1 MMQRLQTT
9 YSERMW
15 LKLGAFSAL
24 IASGVLL
31 YWLSGGFPPWAWRL
45 LWQTMPQLPHLWQL
59 RGSTVVAPLA
69 GLVLLSLSLLIMWM
83 LISVA
88 AVNVGRSWLRTTQQA
103 RSIASAEQW
112 SVAQTQP
119 QLSTTHTQQHNHE
132 QGTQH
137 MTQQTIHMQAP
148 KQATYAL
155 RNVHFFAPDATT
167 MPLQAAVPDDT
178 RTMEPHRPQDTRANT
193 TRGRLHLVQPIA
205 RSAPNTS
212 GEMEEDATETDL
224 AVYNARPV
232 RQHAR
237 ANHTHESSND
247 EQKQRLPGVD
257 VAERE
262 HISEGLDSSGKL
274 LKALQPG
281 SNEVRLLVGVG
292 LDPGLIR
299 KHTPNED
306 TLLAI
311 QGTHTTDSGTEPLG
325 LFVVA
330 DGMGGHAN
338 GQAASRLAIQTMS
351 DVVVPVLMRGSDS
364 GDSGDFMELLK
375 DGVHRANLAIY
386 QRNREQANMMGTT
399 LTAALVVAETAYIVN
414 VGDSR
419 TYHYRQ
425 GNGLHPVTHDHSL
438 VAHLVE
444 HGEITRDEIYTHP
457 KRNQIYR
464 CLGDHAA
471 VDIDTFIVALPV
483 GDLLLLC
490 SDGLWEMVHDQEM
503 QAIVEMC
510 ATRPTQLS
518 AKLVQAALQQGGAD
532 NISVIV
538 VRSA

>member
-1 MMQRLQTT
+1 MMQRLHTT
-9 YSERMW
+9 YSKSSW
-15 LKLGAFSAL
+15 LKLSAFSAL

-31 YWLSGGFPPWAWRL
+31 YWLTGGFPPWAWRL
-45 LWQTMPQLPHLWQL
+45 LWQTVPQLPHLWQL
-59 RGSTVVAPLA
+59 RGSAIVAPLA

-88 AVNVGRSWLRTTQQA
+88 AVNVGRSWLRAAQQA
-103 RSIASAEQW
+103 RSATPAEQW
-112 SVAQTQP
+112 STLQTRPPLSTAHEQQRNREQETQRVTQP
-119 QLSTTHTQQHNHE
+119 
-132 QGTQH
+132 
-137 MTQQTIHMQAP
+137 TIHMHTP

-155 RNVHFFAPDATT
+155 RNVHFSAPDAAAL
-167 MPLQAAVPDDT
+167 PLQAAVPDDT
-178 RTMEPHRPQDTRANT
+178 RTMEPCRVQAKSVNA

-205 RSAPNTS
+205 RNTPPIS
-212 GEMEEDATETDL
+212 NDLEDDATETDL
-224 AVYNARPV
+224 AVYNTRPV
-232 RQHAR
+232 RQHAHAEHAVEAR
-237 ANHTHESSND
+237 CD
-247 EQKQRLPGVD
+247 DQVD
-257 VAERE
+257 VAERKR
-262 HISEGLDSSGKL
+262 ISEGLDSSGKL

-292 LDPGLIR
+292 LDPGLVR
-299 KHTPNED
+299 KHAPNED

-325 LFVVA
+325 LFVIA

-364 GDSGDFMELLK
+364 SDSGDFMELLK

-444 HGEITRDEIYTHP
+444 QGQITRDEVYTHP

-464 CLGDHAA
+464 CLGDHATI
-471 VDIDTFIVALPV
+471 DIDTFVVSLPV

-490 SDGLWEMVHDQEM
+490 SDGLWEMVRDQEM
-503 QAIVEMC
+503 QTIVEVC

-518 AKLVQAALQQGGAD
+518 ARLVQAALERGGAD

-538 VRSA
+538 VRSAHPVPSQ